1 MRPTLSTSLMVLALI
16 WAGTALAKP
25 PAGPPPGGPEP
36 GSENYAEL
44 MEKIATVRLWK
55 LVDALDLDDETALK
69 LNRYLRSQDEQ
80 RAEVMREHHDLHR
93 RVKAFIDAD
102 TDDDAQ
108 AAALIEEGIAI
119 EQRSQELEL
128 ETVRGLDDVLSPSQ
142 QLRFIL
148 ANREFEREIAEIV
161 RQHRGGKRGGHGPP
175 PGGP

>member
-1 MRPTLSTSLMVLALI
+1 
-16 WAGTALAKP
+16 
-25 PAGPPPGGPEP
+25 
-36 GSENYAEL
+36 

-69 LNRYLRSQDEQ
+69 LNRYLRTQDDQ

-93 RVKAFIDAD
+93 RVKAFIDAG

-119 EQRSQELEL
+119 EQRSQDLEF
-128 ETVRGLDDVLSPSQ
+128 ETVRGLDDVLTPSQ